1 MLHLKTLISSMQETR
16 GRLSPMEQ
24 GRAFTEHSS
33 SVHSFLLM
41 WLPLQNYSFQENW
54 GTGRGHMQG
63 RYITHTL
70 MKANLSHKGV
80 SAWIKCKI
88 YLLALF
94 PTFDQKHCFKWSEFC
109 FFFFFFWSAPHS
121 QCLISLS
128 PEQIE
133 KDEADVLITN
143 LPFQVS
149 LCNNLAERMLPA
161 HPRPT
166 NTDFEV

>member
-94 PTFDQKHCFKWSEFC
+94 PTFDQKHCFKFA
-109 FFFFFFWSAPHS
+109 FFFFFFLVSSPFSMFNLTFPWANREGWSWCFDYKS
-121 QCLISLS
+121 SISGFVV
-128 PEQIE
+128 Q
-133 KDEADVLITN
+133 
-143 LPFQVS
+143 
-149 LCNNLAERMLPA
+149 
-161 HPRPT
+161 
-166 NTDFEV
+166 